1 MSKHPNRTDR
11 SSTDS
16 ISCGGGSNITTST
29 SISSAWT
36 SPLPPPS
43 LVTPSLPPG
52 RLRDGYLADC
62 SHRSTSTPST
72 GVFGPTS
79 YLSVLRDDVDDGSS
93 SIALFAKSLQQ
104 NTSAIIDDSQ
114 IQLGA
119 ELLLILLDDFALYEH
134 MATARFDHCQG
145 DLFPPSALRLI
156 LSSIR
161 TMLHEAIS
169 DPANPLPFLLVL
181 SRSIFTA
188 SSKPLV
194 VDPAITPT
202 EYFSTMPNRWEIIG
216 LVFAVIGS
224 SACLLP
230 QHDLAAYYPPNR
242 PPLDKKGLAA
252 VCVSASEICLR
263 FFDYTGVISE
273 QLCWA
278 TLEHASLLT
287 LLYGDY
293 GTLSVPYSPSPL
305 FTPIT

>member
-1 MSKHPNRTDR
+1 MDR

-16 ISCGGGSNITTST
+16 ISCGSGSNFTTNT

-43 LVTPSLPPG
+43 LVTPPLPPG
-52 RLRDGYLADC
+52 HLRDGYLTDC

-161 TMLHEAIS
+161 TML
-169 DPANPLPFLLVL
+169 
-181 SRSIFTA
+181 
-188 SSKPLV
+188 
-194 VDPAITPT
+194 
-202 EYFSTMPNRWEIIG
+202 
-216 LVFAVIGS
+216 
-224 SACLLP
+224 
-230 QHDLAAYYPPNR
+230 
-242 PPLDKKGLAA
+242 
-252 VCVSASEICLR
+252 
-263 FFDYTGVISE
+263 
-273 QLCWA
+273 
-278 TLEHASLLT
+278 
-287 LLYGDY
+287 LYGDY
-293 GTLSVPYSPSPL
+293 GTLPTFLTLHTYYLVS
-305 FTPIT
+305 T